1 MPSLPAVAPNLLDRL
16 VGWFAPVAGARR
28 MHARMVMALASGR
41 VTPVRRQSG
50 GHDGTMENWRPR
62 REQEEMSATRAY
74 DVIMRRA
81 ESLVANDGH
90 AASAIDALALNVVGT
105 GMRPQSYPDHVALGI
120 TEDQAEVFAESM
132 ETAWRLWCEEADASS
147 RSSFEDLQ
155 YLAARSLFVTG
166 EILQLPVWRDAP
178 DRVFG
183 LCLQALHPARLRTPH
198 RSFFPVRHLQRCPVG
213 PLRGACGLL
222 DRQSRDRYPSG
233 IPGFVALFLCP
244 AQGGA
249 PLGLFPLF
257 PCRPAR
263 TGPRCLAA
271 VAGHEAV
278 P

>member
-74 DVIMRRA
+74 DVTMRRA

-132 ETAWRLWCEEADASS
+132 ETAWRLWCEEADAS
-147 RSSFEDLQ
+147 
-155 YLAARSLFVTG
+155 
-166 EILQLPVWRDAP
+166 
-178 DRVFG
+178 
-183 LCLQALHPARLRTPH
+183 
-198 RSFFPVRHLQRCPVG
+198 
-213 PLRGACGLL
+213 
-222 DRQSRDRYPSG
+222 
-233 IPGFVALFLCP
+233 
-244 AQGGA
+244 
-249 PLGLFPLF
+249 
-257 PCRPAR
+257 
-263 TGPRCLAA
+263 
-271 VAGHEAV
+271 
-278 P
+278 

>member
-74 DVIMRRA
+74 DVTMRRA

-183 LCLQALHPARLRTPH
+183 LCLQALHPARLRTPIDLFS
-198 RSFFPVRHLQRCPVG
+198 RSDICNGVQLGPYGEPVG
-213 PLRGACGLL
+213 YWIANPVTGTPLESLEIGRA
-222 DRQSRDRYPSG
+222 S
-233 IPGFVALFLCP
+233 
-244 AQGGA
+244 
-249 PLGLFPLF
+249 
-257 PCRPAR
+257 CRER
-263 TGPRCLAA
+263 
-271 VAGHEAV
+271 V
-278 P
+278 